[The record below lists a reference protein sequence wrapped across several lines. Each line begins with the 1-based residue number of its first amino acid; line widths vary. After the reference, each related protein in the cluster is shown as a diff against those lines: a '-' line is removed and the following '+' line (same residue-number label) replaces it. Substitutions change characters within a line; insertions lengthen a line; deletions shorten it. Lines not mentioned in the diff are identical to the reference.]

1 MVVNPDVLRKRL
13 NKLEEYLTILERL
26 RDYDRD
32 AFLNDPERYGSA
44 ERFLQLAIEALS
56 GMGHHVV
63 ADEDWGTVDRQ
74 RDVPARFR
82 EQERI
87 GDDLEETWTRMVGFR
102 NILVHDY
109 LNVDRNTVYD
119 VLQHDLDNIRRLR
132 AVFARFL

>member
-56 GMGHHVV
+56 DMGHHVV

-132 AVFARFL
+132 AVFAHFL